1 VLFYFAL
8 LVTQILAYTAI
19 FHYIYPLLEG
29 KSLTWVEAL
38 FFTMETITTVG
49 YGYLL
54 PFRSQITML
63 FSIVVMITGI
73 FNLFMLVPLM
83 LEPYLKSVINPTPP
97 LKIRRP
103 LHGHVVIVG
112 HTELTRE
119 LIENLAIADIDI
131 VFVES
136 DLERAREIEDRAS
149 DKAEV
154 IWGNYSN
161 TATWENACIGSAR
174 SVIVSQDERTNA
186 LVILGI
192 RHMTPAGIIAVVD
205 DLSFERYLKF
215 AGADFVLSPKNST
228 GKILAQ
234 HAVIRA
240 YTDTTFELVGAREQ
254 DSHGIEVLKL
264 VNIPILPHSPACG
277 KTLRDIGLLEKYG
290 VHILSYWKGGEFVSE
305 PAGTDVIDSS
315 WMLYAL
321 GKEYGIRLAIEA
333 EFAAA
338 SKIEARGIIAGFGD
352 VGRATFR
359 ELVTAGVTCTVIDK
373 KKYAVSGIV
382 GNAEDE
388 DILRSAQVDEAQVC
402 VVALNDD
409 NVNIFTTLMARNMNC
424 DLTILARAN
433 EPASVDKLYR
443 AGADYVALLPA
454 IGGQVIAGL
463 ILADQVTVMLDL
475 PDRRKVLQKRMTTP
489 VTIADIEKATG
500 VRVIGIE
507 KTTGSQVLPPPAAFV
522 ESGESVV
529 VIGGNMVLRK
539 FLERY

>member
-8 LVTQILAYTAI
+8 LVTQVLAYTAV

-54 PFRSQITML
+54 PFQSQVTML

-83 LEPYLKSVINPTPP
+83 LEPYLQSVINPTPP
-97 LKIRRP
+97 LKVRRP

-119 LIENLAIADIDI
+119 LIENLTIADIDI

-136 DLERAREIEDRAS
+136 ALEQAREIESRSS
-149 DKAEV
+149 DLAEV
-154 IWGNYSN
+154 VWGNYSDP
-161 TATWENACIGSAR
+161 ATWENACIGAAR
-174 SVIVSQDERTNA
+174 GVVVSRDERTNA

-192 RHMTPAGIIAVVD
+192 RHMTKACIIAVVD
-205 DLSFERYLKF
+205 DLSFERYLKY

-228 GKILAQ
+228 GRILAQ

-254 DSHGIEVLKL
+254 VAEIEVLKL

-277 KTLRDIGLLEKYG
+277 KALKDIGLLEKYG
-290 VHILSYWKGGEFVSE
+290 VHILSYWKGGEFISE
-305 PAGTDVIDSS
+305 PVGSDVIDPS

-321 GKEYGIRLAIEA
+321 GKEYGIRLAVES
-333 EFAAA
+333 EFAAVG
-338 SKIEARGIIAGFGD
+338 KTEAQGIIAGFGD
-352 VGRATFR
+352 VGRAAFR

-409 NVNIFTTLMARNMNC
+409 NVNIFTTLMARNMNP
-424 DLTILARAN
+424 DLTILVRAN
-433 EPASVDKLYR
+433 EPSSVDKLYR

-463 ILADQVTVMLDL
+463 VLSDQVTVMLDL
-475 PDRRKVLQKRMTTP
+475 PDRRKILQKRLTAP
-489 VTIADIEKATG
+489 ASVAEIEKATG
-500 VRVIGIE
+500 VQVIGIE
-507 KTTGSQVLPPPAAFV
+507 KASGSRVLPPRSVVV
-522 ESGESVV
+522 EGGESVV
-529 VIGGNMVLRK
+529 VIGGNMMLRK